1 MKWGAGGGGECT
13 LGKQGSQGGRKWKK
27 VREKNLKKYS
37 TMFFFGVCGGGEGGP
52 TKMGQAHGLSDMGSE
67 KFSLLCPSSTLP
79 TLSRITLFKSVIY
92 VLFILAK

>member
-1 MKWGAGGGGECT
+1 MEESK
-13 LGKQGSQGGRKWKK
+13 GKKF
-27 VREKNLKKYS
+27 KKYS
-37 TMFFFGVCGGGEGGP
+37 TMFFFGVCVGGGGEGGP